1 MNILITGAAGFLG
14 TLLTQELLKRGQLC
28 GQPIKSLMLTDL
40 YASSRQEITSHPLVK
55 TDVGDLLTRIDT
67 LCARD
72 YDAVFHF
79 ASAVS
84 GECEAD
90 FDLGLRSNLDTTRK
104 LLDAL
109 RAQQARSVRAPL
121 LFFPS
126 SVAVFGSD
134 PAIPLSDVVRDD
146 TLPTPQSSYGIHKFI
161 CEQLIAD
168 YTRKGYIDGRAARL
182 MTVSVRPGRP
192 NGAASSF
199 LSGIVREP
207 LSGIASVCPVEL
219 STHVALS
226 SPNNTIAGI
235 LSVVEISREDF
246 AGRTALNL
254 PALTVTVGEML
265 QALKEVAGPEV
276 AALVTVQPDATI
288 KRIVG
293 GWPPRFDC
301 QRTRQLGLRADASYR
316 AVIEQYIEMAGI
328 KRPEGAP
335 RHPS

>member
-14 TLLTQELLKRGQLC
+14 TLLTQELLKRAQLC
-28 GQPIKSLMLTDL
+28 GRSIKSLVLTDL
-40 YASSRQEITSHPLVK
+40 FAPSRPEITSHPLVR
-55 TDVGDLLTRIDT
+55 TDVGDLLTRIDG
-67 LCARD
+67 LCVNN

-109 RAQQARSVRAPL
+109 RAQQVRSGFAPL
-121 LFFPS
+121 FFFAS

-134 PAIPLSDVVRDD
+134 PALPLSEVVRDG

-168 YTRKGYIDGRAARL
+168 YTRKGYIDGRVARL

-207 LSGIASVCPVEL
+207 LSGVAAVCPVEL
-219 STHVALS
+219 TTEVALS

-235 LSVVEISREDF
+235 LKVVEASREQF
-246 AGRTALNL
+246 GGRTALNL

-265 QALKEVAGPEV
+265 QALKDVAGTEV

-301 QRTRQLGLRADASYR
+301 QRTHQLGLKPDASYR
-316 AVIEQYIEMAGI
+316 AVIEQYIEMTGI
-328 KRPEGAP
+328 KRPGDVP
-335 RHPS
+335 RRPS

>member
-14 TLLTQELLKRGQLC
+14 TLLTQALLKRGELR
-28 GQPIKSLMLTDL
+28 GQAITSLTLADL
-40 YASSRQEITSHPLVK
+40 YAPARQEIASHASVK
-55 TDVGDLLTRIDT
+55 IDVGDLLTRVDT
-67 LCARD
+67 LCEKN

-104 LLDAL
+104 LLDGL
-109 RAQQARSVRAPL
+109 RAQQARSGQAPL
-121 LFFPS
+121 LFFAS

-134 PAIPLSDVVRDD
+134 PAIPLGDVVRDE

-168 YTRKGYIDGRAARL
+168 YTRKGYIDGRVARL

-207 LSGIASVCPVEL
+207 LSGTASVCPVEL
-219 STHVALS
+219 STEVALS

-235 LSVVEISREDF
+235 LRVVEVSREEF
-246 AGRTALNL
+246 GGRTALNL

-265 QALKEVAGPEV
+265 QALEDVAGPQV
-276 AALVTVQPDATI
+276 AALVTVQPDTTI

-301 QRTRQLGLRADASYR
+301 QRTHKLGLKADASYR

-328 KRPEGAP
+328 KRLEGVP
-335 RHPS
+335 HRPS